1 MADHT
6 GEAIRSSSY
15 LIAGAGLGGILGALA
30 GIVEILASRAATP
43 LRFPFLLGADGL
55 LGMGL
60 GLLLAAF
67 FMNLRKQR
75 GEAAALASLVG
86 ALAALALAAI
96 LGIVANRVL
105 LRGAHILSPKSLGL
119 DVVALAVA
127 AAVGWLAARAIRPF
141 FQHRERPRFSSPI
154 AILGSAIL
162 FSAGAI
168 TPWLARETPV
178 PSSPA
183 PSIILVSIDTLR
195 PDHLSTGGD
204 PRGTSP
210 VLDRLIREG
219 AHCFEATTPSPG
231 SAPSH
236 ASLLTSRYP
245 VSNGVFTN
253 FTILDG
259 QVNTWTETLRS
270 RGYRTAG
277 FVTNTFLGA
286 RFGFDQGF
294 DLYVE
299 SGSVER
305 AEIASPAVLTR
316 SLAVVRIAD
325 RVRQYFVPGYDPS
338 FETAL
343 DFLDEAREPLFLF
356 VHIMDVHSPY
366 APPHPY
372 GPRFGANPS
381 GDKPDDA
388 ATPARKPNRF
398 GWRPSEEAY
407 AAEVRFADSKIGRL
421 RRALER
427 RGLLDRAMLVLT
439 SDHGE
444 NLTDHEPH
452 FSHGR
457 TLYDATLRVL
467 TAFRGEGI
475 ARGTLWGG
483 RVENIDVA
491 PTVAR
496 ATSTFEEQDW
506 EGRCL
511 LDPPPAVSPDTSDA
525 PAHIEAPAVAQLQR
539 DFALRTGREKIILR
553 EDGGVERFAL
563 LDDPGETRS
572 LSSSAEQI
580 EISRAFLTKW
590 MSEHATELYTR
601 SPRAV
606 RPEELST
613 EVLEKLRS
621 LGYID

>member
-1 MADHT
+1 LADHT

-15 LIAGAGLGGILGALA
+15 LIAGAGLGGILGAAA

-60 GLLLAAF
+60 GLLLAAS
-67 FMNLRKQR
+67 FMNIRKRR
-75 GEAAALASLVG
+75 GEATALASLG
-86 ALAALALAAI
+86 GSLAALALAAI
-96 LGIVANRVL
+96 LGIVANRIL
-105 LRGAHILSPKSLGL
+105 LRGAHILSSKSLAL
-119 DVVALAVA
+119 DVVAIAIA
-127 AAVGWLAARAIRPF
+127 ATVGWIVARAIRPF
-141 FQHRERPRFSSPI
+141 FQHRERLLFSRPAAVLGT
-154 AILGSAIL
+154 AILLA
-162 FSAGAI
+162 AGAI
-168 TPWLARETPV
+168 APWFARDTRNA
-178 PSSPA
+178 SSAP
-183 PSIILVSIDTLR
+183 PSILLVSIDTLR

-219 AHCFEATTPSPG
+219 AYCFEATTPSPG

-253 FTILDG
+253 FTILDER
-259 QVNTWTETLRS
+259 VRTWTETLHA

-305 AEIASPAVLTR
+305 AEVGSPAVLTR

-343 DFLDEAREPLFLF
+343 DFLEEAREPLFLF

-381 GDKPDDA
+381 GDAPD
-388 ATPARKPNRF
+388 ATTAARKRNRF
-398 GWRPSEEAY
+398 GWLPSEQAY

-421 RRALER
+421 RRALEK
-427 RGLLDRAMLVLT
+427 RGLLDRAMFVLT

-467 TAFRGEGI
+467 TAFRGKGI
-475 ARGTLWGG
+475 EPGALWGG

-496 ATSTFEEQDW
+496 ATSTPEEPDW

-511 LDPPPAVSPDTSDA
+511 LDSTPAAPPDTIAASGL
-525 PAHIEAPAVAQLQR
+525 HIESPAVAQLQR

-563 LDDPGETRS
+563 WDDPGETRS
-572 LSSSAEQI
+572 LPSNAEQI
-580 EISRAFLTKW
+580 EIARAFLAKW

-621 LGYID
+621 LGYIE

>member
-1 MADHT
+1 LADHT

-15 LIAGAGLGGILGALA
+15 LITGVGLGGVLGAAA
-30 GIVEILASRAATP
+30 GIVEILASRATTP
-43 LRFPFLLGADGL
+43 LRIPFLLGADGL

-60 GLLLAAF
+60 GLLLAAS
-67 FMNLRKQR
+67 FMNIRKRR

-86 ALAALALAAI
+86 TLAALALAVI
-96 LGIVANRVL
+96 LGIFANRIL
-105 LRGAHILSPKSLGL
+105 LRGAHILSPKSLAL
-119 DVVALAVA
+119 DVVAIAVA
-127 AAVGWLAARAIRPF
+127 AAVGWLVARAIRPF
-141 FQHRERPRFSSPI
+141 FQHRGRPRFSRPVVV
-154 AILGSAIL
+154 LGAGIL
-162 FSAGAI
+162 FAAGAVA
-168 TPWLARETPV
+168 PWIAGESRGA
-178 PSSPA
+178 SSPV

-210 VLDRLIREG
+210 VLDRLMREG

-253 FTILDG
+253 FTILDE

-286 RFGFDQGF
+286 RFGFQQGF

-305 AEIASPAVLTR
+305 AQVASPAVLTR

-325 RVRQYFVPGYDPS
+325 RVRQHFVPGYDPS

-343 DFLDEAREPLFLF
+343 VFLEEAREPLFLF

-381 GDKPDDA
+381 GDMQNGVA
-388 ATPARKPNRF
+388 AARRRNRF
-398 GWRPSEEAY
+398 GWRPSEQAY

-421 RRALER
+421 RRALEK

-467 TAFRGEGI
+467 VAFRGEGI
-475 ARGTLWGG
+475 ARGALWRG

-496 ATSTFEEQDW
+496 ATSTPEEQDW

-511 LDPPPAVSPDTSDA
+511 QDPAPAAPPDTSSALDL
-525 PAHIEAPAVAQLQR
+525 HIESPAVAQLQR
-539 DFALRTGREKIILR
+539 DFALRTDREKIILR
-553 EDGGVERFAL
+553 EDGGVERFSL
-563 LDDPGETRS
+563 VDDPGETRS
-572 LSSSAEQI
+572 LPSSAERI
-580 EISRAFLTKW
+580 EIARTFLAKW
-590 MSEHATELYTR
+590 MKEHSTELYTR

-621 LGYID
+621 LGYIE